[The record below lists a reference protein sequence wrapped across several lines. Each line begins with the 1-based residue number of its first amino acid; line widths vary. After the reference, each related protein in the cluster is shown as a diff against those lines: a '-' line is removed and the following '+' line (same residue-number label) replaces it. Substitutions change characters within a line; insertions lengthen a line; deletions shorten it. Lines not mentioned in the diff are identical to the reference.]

1 MKIFFGIDGCHA
13 GWIVVSCDSDLCF
26 KSCWVKSIQE
36 TIDYIR
42 GATLTLIDIPIGLKD
57 GKQPGNFGRRA
68 CDVKAREILGKR
80 AFSVFP
86 APQREALKAET
97 WEEANS
103 INKKICGRGLSKQT
117 GGIMK
122 KIAGVDFILISDM
135 SLQSRL
141 RETHP
146 EVCFW
151 SLNNRQIMKHPK
163 KPEQG
168 LDERLGVLARLS
180 QNANEFYKRIRSQH
194 KVKDVRSD
202 DIVDAMA
209 AALTASLSDR
219 YGIQTLPQTPEID
232 SHGLRMEIVFTNF
245 EELE

>member
-1 MKIFFGIDGCHA
+1 MDIFCGIDGCHA
-13 GWIVVSCDSDLCF
+13 GWIVVSCDSQLCF
-26 KSCWVKSIQE
+26 QSAELKEDIQE
-36 TIDYIR
+36 ILDYTR
-42 GATLTLIDIPIGLKD
+42 GAALTLIDIPIGLKD
-57 GKQPGNFGRRA
+57 RKQPGRRA
-68 CDVKAREILGKR
+68 CDVEARKILGKR

-86 APQREALKAET
+86 APQREALKAEA
-97 WEEANS
+97 WEGANS
-103 INKKICGRGLSKQT
+103 INKEICGMGLSMQT
-117 GGIMK
+117 WGIMK
-122 KIAGVDFILISDM
+122 KIASVDSILIRDV

-168 LDERLGVLARLS
+168 LDERFGVLARLS
-180 QNANEFYKRIRSQH
+180 QNANEFYNRIRNQH
-194 KVKDVRSD
+194 KVKDVSSD

-232 SHGLRMEIVFTNF
+232 SHGLRMEIVFTN
-245 EELE
+245 L

>member
-13 GWIVVSCDSDLCF
+13 GWIVISCDSDMHFQSAL
-26 KSCWVKSIQE
+26 VEESIQE
-36 TIDYIR
+36 LLDYTQR
-42 GATLTLIDIPIGLKD
+42 STLTLIDIPIGLKD
-57 GKQPGNFGRRA
+57 GKQPGRRK
-68 CDVKAREILGKR
+68 CDVDARKVLGKR

-97 WEEANS
+97 WEGEKGASN
-103 INKKICGRGLSKQT
+103 INKEICGMGLSMQT
-117 GGIMK
+117 WGIMK
-122 KIAGVDFILISDM
+122 KIASVDSILIRDV

-151 SLNNRQIMKHPK
+151 SLNNQHAMKHSK
-163 KPEQG
+163 KREG
-168 LDERLGVLARLS
+168 LDERLDVLARLS
-180 QNANEFYKRIRSQH
+180 RNANEFYNRIKNQY
-194 KVKDVRSD
+194 KVKDVSSD

-232 SHGLRMEIVFTNF
+232 SHGLRMEIVFTN
-245 EELE
+245 L

>member
-1 MKIFFGIDGCHA
+1 MDIFCGIDGCHA
-13 GWIVVSCDSDLCF
+13 GWIVVSCDSQLCF
-26 KSCWVKSIQE
+26 QSAGLKEDIQE
-36 TIDYIR
+36 ILDYTR
-42 GATLTLIDIPIGLKD
+42 GAALTLIDIPIGLKD
-57 GKQPGNFGRRA
+57 RKQPGRRA
-68 CDVKAREILGKR
+68 CDVGARKILGKR

-86 APQREALKAET
+86 APQREALKAEA
-97 WEEANS
+97 WEGANT
-103 INKKICGRGLSKQT
+103 INKEICGMGLSMQT
-117 GGIMK
+117 WGIMK
-122 KIAGVDFILISDM
+122 KIASVDSILIRDV
-135 SLQSRL
+135 SLQSRV

-168 LDERLGVLARLS
+168 LDERFGVLARLS
-180 QNANEFYKRIRSQH
+180 QNANEFYNRIRNQY
-194 KVKDVRSD
+194 KVKDVSSD

-232 SHGLRMEIVFTNF
+232 SHGLRMEIVFTN
-245 EELE
+245 L